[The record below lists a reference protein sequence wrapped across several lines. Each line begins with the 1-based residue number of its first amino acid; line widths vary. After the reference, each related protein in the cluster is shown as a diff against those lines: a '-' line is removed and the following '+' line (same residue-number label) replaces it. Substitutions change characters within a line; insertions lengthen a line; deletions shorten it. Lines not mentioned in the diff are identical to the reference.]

1 MNYGGDTVVIGD
13 TKNICPLGPGTS
25 MSFWELVYA
34 RGRTGIIPA
43 AATEL
48 FISPDAFY
56 YYLLITSPYEFIYLI
71 DF

>member
-1 MNYGGDTVVIGD
+1 MVIGD

-34 RGRTGIIPA
+34 RGRTGIIA